1 MGQSNKFGTVIVS
14 VPRRLVNARSNTYLF
29 IHGGSKMSIAIRI
42 RKSITFLVIM
52 TFFLTACSADSL
64 VEIENKDAQFQ
75 EVNKQLKD
83 LKQIK
88 VKGMDVSKVEKMKDI
103 VYKNY
108 FRRRK
113 DTKHQEKEGT
123 NAEGTIVYKSDD
135 MYQLFGWSNTSVEY
149 AGEFFGEEYNYKGTD
164 DAVIEKETKLLLK
177 RLGLR
182 YNDKNNG
189 YAIGKKMIHRDN
201 SVEVHLKKYVEGKEI
216 SLAASNQE
224 DVLALD
230 EIDITFGDDQVIA
243 IDVYRLTETVEVKK
257 LKEDALVNNA
267 DKAYKLMTSF
277 VNEAYGLEKK
287 SMDTVWVSYAVKEE
301 DNGTFTMRPVVEF
314 YDKGFIG
321 RIIQVDVCTK
331 GVESALWASP
341 TSLEQ

>member
-29 IHGGSKMSIAIRI
+29 IHGGSKMSRAIHI
-42 RKSITFLVIM
+42 RKSIAFLVIM

-88 VKGMDVSKVEKMKDI
+88 VKDIDVSKVEKMKDI
-103 VYKNY
+103 IYQNY
-108 FRRRK
+108 FRRRE
-113 DTKHQEKEGT
+113 DTKHQEEEYT
-123 NAEGTIVYKSDD
+123 NEIHNLIYKADD
-135 MYQLFGWSNTSVEY
+135 MHQLLTWDDVSVEY
-149 AGEFFGEEYNYKGTD
+149 AGEFFGEDYRYKGTD

-189 YAIGKKMIHRDN
+189 YAIGKKMIHGNN

-216 SLAASNQE
+216 SLAASNLE
-224 DVLALD
+224 DVSVLD
-230 EIDITFGDDQVIA
+230 EMDIIFGDNQVIG
-243 IDVYRLTETVEVKK
+243 IRIYRLTETVEVKK

-267 DKAYKLMTSF
+267 DKAYKLMSSF
-277 VNEAYGLEKK
+277 VNEAYGLEKR
-287 SMDTVWVSYAVKEE
+287 SMDTVWVSYAIKEE
-301 DNGTFTMRPVVEF
+301 DNGTFTMRPVVDF
-314 YDKGFIG
+314 YDTSFIG

-331 GVESALWASP
+331 GVESAIWASP
-341 TSLEQ
+341 TSVE

>member
-1 MGQSNKFGTVIVS
+1 MS
-14 VPRRLVNARSNTYLF
+14 RA
-29 IHGGSKMSIAIRI
+29 IHI
-42 RKSITFLVIM
+42 RKIITFLVIM

-88 VKGMDVSKVEKMKDI
+88 VKGLDDDQMEKMRQI
-103 VYKNY
+103 VYQNY
-108 FRRRK
+108 FRRRE
-113 DTKHQEKEGT
+113 DIKHQEKKGT

-135 MYQLFGWSNTSVEY
+135 MYQLLEWGVNGFYFHGN
-149 AGEFFGEEYNYKGTD
+149 FFGEDYKYKGTD

-189 YAIGKKMIHRDN
+189 YAIGKKMIHGDN

-216 SLAASNQE
+216 SLAASNLE
-224 DVLALD
+224 DVSVLD
-230 EIDITFGDDQVIA
+230 EMDIIFGDNQVIG
-243 IDVYRLTETVEVKK
+243 IRIYRLTETVEVKK
-257 LKEDALVNNA
+257 LKEDVLVNNA
-267 DKAYKLMTSF
+267 DKAYKLMSSF
-277 VNEAYGLEKK
+277 VNEAYGLEKR
-287 SMDTVWVSYAVKEE
+287 SMDTVWVSYAIKEE
-301 DNGTFTMRPVVEF
+301 DNGTFTMRPVVDF
-314 YDKGFIG
+314 YDKSFIG

-331 GVESALWASP
+331 GVESAIWASP
-341 TSLEQ
+341 TSVE

>member
-1 MGQSNKFGTVIVS
+1 
-14 VPRRLVNARSNTYLF
+14 
-29 IHGGSKMSIAIRI
+29 MSRAIRV
-42 RKSITFLVIM
+42 RKGIIFLIIM

-64 VEIENKDAQFQ
+64 VEIENRDAQFQ
-75 EVNKQLKD
+75 KVNKQLKD

-88 VKGMDVSKVEKMKDI
+88 VKGMDVSKVEKMKNI
-103 VYKNY
+103 VYQNY
-108 FRRRK
+108 FCRRE

-149 AGEFFGEEYNYKGTD
+149 AGEFFGEDYKYKGTD
-164 DAVIEKETKLLLK
+164 DAVIEKETELLLK

-189 YAIGKKMIHRDN
+189 YTIGKKMIHGDN

-243 IDVYRLTETVEVKK
+243 IDVDRLTETVEVKN

-277 VNEAYGLEKK
+277 VNEAYGLEKRT
-287 SMDTVWVSYAVKEE
+287 MDTVWVSYAIKEE
-301 DNGTFTMRPVVEF
+301 DNGTFIMRPVVDF

-331 GVESALWASP
+331 GVESAIWGSP
-341 TSLEQ
+341 MNVEQ

>member
-29 IHGGSKMSIAIRI
+29 IHGGSKMSRAIRI

-201 SVEVHLKKYVEGKEI
+201 SVEVNLKKYVEGKEI

>member
-1 MGQSNKFGTVIVS
+1 MSRVI
-14 VPRRLVNARSNTYLF
+14 
-29 IHGGSKMSIAIRI
+29 HI
-42 RKSITFLVIM
+42 RKIITFLIIM

-64 VEIENKDAQFQ
+64 VEIENRDAQFQ

-88 VKGMDVSKVEKMKDI
+88 VKDIDVSKVEKMKDI
-103 VYKNY
+103 IYQNY
-108 FRRRK
+108 FRRRE

-149 AGEFFGEEYNYKGTD
+149 AGEFFGEDYRYKGTD

-230 EIDITFGDDQVIA
+230 EIDITFGDDQIIA
-243 IDVYRLTETVEVKK
+243 IDVDRLTETVEVKN

-277 VNEAYGLEKK
+277 VNEAYGLEKRT
-287 SMDTVWVSYAVKEE
+287 MDTVWVSYAIKEE
-301 DNGTFTMRPVVEF
+301 DNGTFTMRPVVDF
-314 YDKGFIG
+314 YDKSFIG

-331 GVESALWASP
+331 GVESAIWASP
-341 TSLEQ
+341 TSVEQ

>member
-1 MGQSNKFGTVIVS
+1 MS
-14 VPRRLVNARSNTYLF
+14 RA
-29 IHGGSKMSIAIRI
+29 IHI
-42 RKSITFLVIM
+42 RKIITFLVIM

-64 VEIENKDAQFQ
+64 VEIENKDVQFQ

-88 VKGMDVSKVEKMKDI
+88 VKGLDDDQMEKMRQI
-103 VYKNY
+103 VYQNY
-108 FRRRK
+108 FRRRE
-113 DTKHQEKEGT
+113 DIKHQEKKG
-123 NAEGTIVYKSDD
+123 NSAEGTIVYKSDD

>member
-1 MGQSNKFGTVIVS
+1 MGRIIHIRNIMTVLI
-14 VPRRLVNARSNTYLF
+14 
-29 IHGGSKMSIAIRI
+29 
-42 RKSITFLVIM
+42 IM

-83 LKQIK
+83 LKEIK
-88 VKGMDVSKVEKMKDI
+88 VKGMNVSKVEKMKDI
-103 VYKNY
+103 IYQNY
-108 FRRRK
+108 FRRK
-113 DTKHQEKEGT
+113 EEIKNQENEYT
-123 NAEGTIVYKSDD
+123 NQTHNLVYKADD
-135 MYQLFGWSNTSVEY
+135 MYQLLTWDDVSVEY
-149 AGEFFGEEYNYKGTD
+149 AGDFFGEDYRYKGTD

-177 RLGLR
+177 RLDLT

-189 YAIGKKMIHRDN
+189 YAIGKKMIQGDN

-216 SLAASNQE
+216 SLAAGDQE
-224 DVLALD
+224 DVTRLD
-230 EIDITFGDDQVIA
+230 EMDIIFGNDQVIG
-243 IDVYRLTETVEVKK
+243 IRVYRLTETVEVKK

-277 VNEAYGLEKK
+277 VNEAYGLEKRP
-287 SMDTVWVSYAVKEE
+287 MDTVWVSYAIKEE
-301 DNGTFTMRPVVEF
+301 DNGTFTMRPVVDF
-314 YDKGFIG
+314 YDKSFIG

-341 TSLEQ
+341 TSMES

>member
-1 MGQSNKFGTVIVS
+1 MGRIIHIRNIMTVLI
-14 VPRRLVNARSNTYLF
+14 
-29 IHGGSKMSIAIRI
+29 
-42 RKSITFLVIM
+42 IM

-83 LKQIK
+83 LKEIK
-88 VKGMDVSKVEKMKDI
+88 VKGMNVSKVEKMKDI
-103 VYKNY
+103 IYQNY
-108 FRRRK
+108 FRRK
-113 DTKHQEKEGT
+113 EEIKNQENEYT
-123 NAEGTIVYKSDD
+123 NQTHNLVYKADD
-135 MYQLFGWSNTSVEY
+135 MYQLLTWDDVSVEY
-149 AGEFFGEEYNYKGTD
+149 AGDFFGEDYRHKGTD

-177 RLGLR
+177 RLDLT

-189 YAIGKKMIHRDN
+189 YAIGKKMIQGDN

-216 SLAASNQE
+216 SLAAGDQE
-224 DVLALD
+224 DVTRLD
-230 EIDITFGDDQVIA
+230 EMDIIFGNDQVIG
-243 IDVYRLTETVEVKK
+243 IRVYRLTETVEVKK

-277 VNEAYGLEKK
+277 VNEAYGLEKRP
-287 SMDTVWVSYAVKEE
+287 MDTVWVSYAIKEE
-301 DNGTFTMRPVVEF
+301 NNGTFTMRPVVDF
-314 YDKGFIG
+314 YDKSFIG

-341 TSLEQ
+341 TSMES

>member
-1 MGQSNKFGTVIVS
+1 MSRVI
-14 VPRRLVNARSNTYLF
+14 
-29 IHGGSKMSIAIRI
+29 HI
-42 RKSITFLVIM
+42 RKSITFLIIM

-201 SVEVHLKKYVEGKEI
+201 SVEVHLKKYVEGKKI

-341 TSLEQ
+341 TSLE

>member
-1 MGQSNKFGTVIVS
+1 MMRIK
-14 VPRRLVNARSNTYLF
+14 
-29 IHGGSKMSIAIRI
+29 HGGSKMSRAIRI

-149 AGEFFGEEYNYKGTD
+149 AGEFFGEEYIYKGTD

>member
-1 MGQSNKFGTVIVS
+1 MGRIIHIRNIMTVLI
-14 VPRRLVNARSNTYLF
+14 
-29 IHGGSKMSIAIRI
+29 
-42 RKSITFLVIM
+42 IM

-83 LKQIK
+83 LKEIK
-88 VKGMDVSKVEKMKDI
+88 VKGMNVSKVEKMKDI
-103 VYKNY
+103 IYQNY
-108 FRRRK
+108 FRRK
-113 DTKHQEKEGT
+113 EEIKNQENEYT
-123 NAEGTIVYKSDD
+123 NQTHNLVYKADD
-135 MYQLFGWSNTSVEY
+135 MYQLLTWDDVSVEY
-149 AGEFFGEEYNYKGTD
+149 AGDFFGEDYRYKGTD

-177 RLGLR
+177 RLDLT

-189 YAIGKKMIHRDN
+189 YAIGKKMIQGDN

-216 SLAASNQE
+216 SLAAGDQE
-224 DVLALD
+224 DVTRLD
-230 EIDITFGDDQVIA
+230 EMDIIFGNDQVIG
-243 IDVYRLTETVEVKK
+243 IRVYRLTETVEVKK

-277 VNEAYGLEKK
+277 VNEAYGLEKRP
-287 SMDTVWVSYAVKEE
+287 MDTVWVSYAIKEE

-341 TSLEQ
+341 TSMES

>member
-1 MGQSNKFGTVIVS
+1 MGQSNKCGTVIVS

-29 IHGGSKMSIAIRI
+29 KHGGSKMSRVIHI
-42 RKSITFLVIM
+42 RKSIAFLVIM

-64 VEIENKDAQFQ
+64 VEIENRDAQFQ

-88 VKGMDVSKVEKMKDI
+88 VKGLDDDQMEKMRQI
-103 VYKNY
+103 VYQNY
-108 FRRRK
+108 FRRRE
-113 DTKHQEKEGT
+113 DIKHQEKKGT

-135 MYQLFGWSNTSVEY
+135 MYQLFDWSNTSVEY
-149 AGEFFGEEYNYKGTD
+149 AGEFFGEDYRYKGTD

-189 YAIGKKMIHRDN
+189 YAIGKKMIHGNN

-216 SLAASNQE
+216 SLAASNLE
-224 DVLALD
+224 DVSVLD
-230 EIDITFGDDQVIA
+230 EMDIIFGDNQVIG
-243 IDVYRLTETVEVKK
+243 IRIYRLTETVEVKK
-257 LKEDALVNNA
+257 LKEDVLVNNA
-267 DKAYKLMTSF
+267 DKAYKLMSSF
-277 VNEAYGLEKK
+277 VNEAYGLEKR
-287 SMDTVWVSYAVKEE
+287 SMDTVWVSYAIKEE
-301 DNGTFTMRPVVEF
+301 DNGTFTMRPVVDF
-314 YDKGFIG
+314 YDTSFIG

-331 GVESALWASP
+331 GVESAIWASP
-341 TSLEQ
+341 TSVE

>member
-29 IHGGSKMSIAIRI
+29 IHGGSKMSRAIRI

>member
-1 MGQSNKFGTVIVS
+1 MS
-14 VPRRLVNARSNTYLF
+14 RA
-29 IHGGSKMSIAIRI
+29 IHIK
-42 RKSITFLVIM
+42 KSITFLVIM

-88 VKGMDVSKVEKMKDI
+88 VKGLDDDQMEKMRQI
-103 VYKNY
+103 VYQNY
-108 FRRRK
+108 FRRRE
-113 DTKHQEKEGT
+113 DIKHQEKKGT

-149 AGEFFGEEYNYKGTD
+149 AGEFFGEDYKYKGTD
-164 DAVIEKETKLLLK
+164 DAVIEKETELLLK

-189 YAIGKKMIHRDN
+189 YTIGKKMIHGDN

-243 IDVYRLTETVEVKK
+243 IDVDRLTETVEVKN

-277 VNEAYGLEKK
+277 VNEAYGLEKRT
-287 SMDTVWVSYAVKEE
+287 MDTVWVSYTMKEE
-301 DNGTFTMRPVVEF
+301 DNGTFTMRPVVDF

-341 TSLEQ
+341 TSVE

>member
-1 MGQSNKFGTVIVS
+1 MS
-14 VPRRLVNARSNTYLF
+14 RA
-29 IHGGSKMSIAIRI
+29 IHI
-42 RKSITFLVIM
+42 RKIITFLVIM

-64 VEIENKDAQFQ
+64 VEIENRDAQFQ

-88 VKGMDVSKVEKMKDI
+88 VKGLDDDQMEKMRQI
-103 VYKNY
+103 VYQNY
-108 FRRRK
+108 FRRRE
-113 DTKHQEKEGT
+113 DIKHQEKKGT

-135 MYQLFGWSNTSVEY
+135 MYQLLEWGVNGFYFRGD
-149 AGEFFGEEYNYKGTD
+149 FFGEDYKYKGTD
-164 DAVIEKETKLLLK
+164 DEVIEKETELLLK
-177 RLGLR
+177 RLGLN

-189 YAIGKKMIHRDN
+189 YAIGKKMIHGNN

-216 SLAASNQE
+216 SLAASNLE
-224 DVLALD
+224 DVSVLD
-230 EIDITFGDDQVIA
+230 EMDIIFGDNQVIG
-243 IDVYRLTETVEVKK
+243 IRIYRLTETVEVKK

-277 VNEAYGLEKK
+277 VNEAYGLEKR
-287 SMDTVWVSYAVKEE
+287 SMDTVWVSYAIKEE
-301 DNGTFTMRPVVEF
+301 DNGTFTMRPVVDF
-314 YDKGFIG
+314 YDTSFIG

>member
-1 MGQSNKFGTVIVS
+1 MGQSNKCGTVIVS
-14 VPRRLVNARSNTYLF
+14 VPRRLVNARGNKYLF
-29 IHGGSKMSIAIRI
+29 KHGGSKMGRAIHI
-42 RKSITFLVIM
+42 RKIIAFLVIM

-88 VKGMDVSKVEKMKDI
+88 VKGMDVSKVEKMKNI
-103 VYKNY
+103 VYQNY
-108 FRRRK
+108 FRRRE

-149 AGEFFGEEYNYKGTD
+149 AGEFFGEDYRYKGTD

-189 YAIGKKMIHRDN
+189 YAIGKKMIHGDN

-216 SLAASNQE
+216 SLAASNLE
-224 DVLALD
+224 DVSVLD
-230 EIDITFGDDQVIA
+230 EMDIIFGDNQVIG
-243 IDVYRLTETVEVKK
+243 IRIYRLTETVEVKK
-257 LKEDALVNNA
+257 LKEDVLVNNA
-267 DKAYKLMTSF
+267 DKAYKLMSSF
-277 VNEAYGLEKK
+277 VNEAYGLEKR
-287 SMDTVWVSYAVKEE
+287 SMDTVWVSYAIKEE
-301 DNGTFTMRPVVEF
+301 DNGTFTMRPVVDF
-314 YDKGFIG
+314 YDKSFIG

-331 GVESALWASP
+331 GVESAIWASP
-341 TSLEQ
+341 TSVE

>member
-1 MGQSNKFGTVIVS
+1 
-14 VPRRLVNARSNTYLF
+14 
-29 IHGGSKMSIAIRI
+29 MSRAIRV
-42 RKSITFLVIM
+42 RKGIIFLIIM

-64 VEIENKDAQFQ
+64 VEIENRDAQFQ
-75 EVNKQLKD
+75 KVNKQLKD

-88 VKGMDVSKVEKMKDI
+88 VKGMDVSKVEKMKNI
-103 VYKNY
+103 VYQNY
-108 FRRRK
+108 FCRRE

-149 AGEFFGEEYNYKGTD
+149 AGEFFGEDYKYKGTD
-164 DAVIEKETKLLLK
+164 DAVIEKETELLLT

-189 YAIGKKMIHRDN
+189 YTIGKKMIHGDN

-243 IDVYRLTETVEVKK
+243 IDVDRLTETVEVKN

-277 VNEAYGLEKK
+277 VNEAYGLEKRT
-287 SMDTVWVSYAVKEE
+287 MDTVWVSYTMKEE
-301 DNGTFTMRPVVEF
+301 DNGTFTMRPVVDF

-341 TSLEQ
+341 TSVE

>member
-1 MGQSNKFGTVIVS
+1 MGLSNKFGTVIVS

-29 IHGGSKMSIAIRI
+29 IHGGSKMSRAIRI

-243 IDVYRLTETVEVKK
+243 IDVYRLTETVEVKN

-277 VNEAYGLEKK
+277 VNEAYGLEKR
-287 SMDTVWVSYAVKEE
+287 SMDTVWVSYTMKEE

-331 GVESALWASP
+331 GVESALWACP

>member
-1 MGQSNKFGTVIVS
+1 MS
-14 VPRRLVNARSNTYLF
+14 RA
-29 IHGGSKMSIAIRI
+29 IHI
-42 RKSITFLVIM
+42 RKIITFLVIM

-88 VKGMDVSKVEKMKDI
+88 VKGMDDNQMEKMRQI
-103 VYKNY
+103 VYQNY
-108 FRRRK
+108 FRRRE
-113 DTKHQEKEGT
+113 DIKHQEKKGT

-135 MYQLFGWSNTSVEY
+135 MYQLLEWGVNGFYFRGD
-149 AGEFFGEEYNYKGTD
+149 FFGEDYKYKGTD

-189 YAIGKKMIHRDN
+189 YAIGKKMIHGNN

-216 SLAASNQE
+216 SLAASNLE
-224 DVLALD
+224 DVSVLD
-230 EIDITFGDDQVIA
+230 EMDIIFGDNQVIG
-243 IDVYRLTETVEVKK
+243 IRIYRLTETVEVKK
-257 LKEDALVNNA
+257 LKEDVLVNNA
-267 DKAYKLMTSF
+267 DKAYKLMSSF
-277 VNEAYGLEKK
+277 VNEAYGLEKR
-287 SMDTVWVSYAVKEE
+287 SMDTVWVSYAIKEE
-301 DNGTFTMRPVVEF
+301 DNGTFTMRPVVDF
-314 YDKGFIG
+314 YDTSFIG

-331 GVESALWASP
+331 GVESAIWASP
-341 TSLEQ
+341 TSVE

>member
-29 IHGGSKMSIAIRI
+29 IHGGSKMSRAIHI
-42 RKSITFLVIM
+42 RKIITFLVIM

-64 VEIENKDAQFQ
+64 VEIENRDAQFQ

-103 VYKNY
+103 IYQNY
-108 FRRRK
+108 FRRRE

-135 MYQLFGWSNTSVEY
+135 MYQLFDWSNTSVEY
-149 AGEFFGEEYNYKGTD
+149 AGEFFGEDYRYKGTD

-189 YAIGKKMIHRDN
+189 YAIGKKMIHGNN

-216 SLAASNQE
+216 SLAASNLE
-224 DVLALD
+224 DVSVLD
-230 EIDITFGDDQVIA
+230 EMDIIFGDNQVIG
-243 IDVYRLTETVEVKK
+243 K
-257 LKEDALVNNA
+257 
-267 DKAYKLMTSF
+267 
-277 VNEAYGLEKK
+277 
-287 SMDTVWVSYAVKEE
+287 
-301 DNGTFTMRPVVEF
+301 
-314 YDKGFIG
+314 
-321 RIIQVDVCTK
+321 
-331 GVESALWASP
+331 
-341 TSLEQ
+341 

>member
-1 MGQSNKFGTVIVS
+1 MS
-14 VPRRLVNARSNTYLF
+14 RA
-29 IHGGSKMSIAIRI
+29 IHI
-42 RKSITFLVIM
+42 RKIITFLIIM

-64 VEIENKDAQFQ
+64 VEIENRDAQFQ

-88 VKGMDVSKVEKMKDI
+88 VKDIDVSKVEKMKDI
-103 VYKNY
+103 IYQNY
-108 FRRRK
+108 FRRRE
-113 DTKHQEKEGT
+113 DTKHQEEEYT
-123 NAEGTIVYKSDD
+123 NEIHNLIYKADD
-135 MYQLFGWSNTSVEY
+135 MHQLLTWDDVSVEY
-149 AGEFFGEEYNYKGTD
+149 AGEFFGEDYKYKGTD

-189 YAIGKKMIHRDN
+189 YAIGKKMIHGNN

-216 SLAASNQE
+216 SLAAGDQE
-224 DVLALD
+224 DVTRLD
-230 EIDITFGDDQVIA
+230 EVDIIFGDDQVIG
-243 IDVYRLTETVEVKK
+243 IRIYRLTETVEVKN

-277 VNEAYGLEKK
+277 VNEAYGLEKRP
-287 SMDTVWVSYAVKEE
+287 MDTVWVSYAIKEE
-301 DNGTFTMRPVVEF
+301 DNGTFTMRPVVDF
-314 YDKGFIG
+314 YDKSFIG

-331 GVESALWASP
+331 GVESTLWASP
-341 TSLEQ
+341 TSVE

>member
-1 MGQSNKFGTVIVS
+1 MS
-14 VPRRLVNARSNTYLF
+14 RA
-29 IHGGSKMSIAIRI
+29 IHIK
-42 RKSITFLVIM
+42 KSITFLVIM

-88 VKGMDVSKVEKMKDI
+88 VKGLDDDQMEKMRQI
-103 VYKNY
+103 VYQNY
-108 FRRRK
+108 FRRRE
-113 DTKHQEKEGT
+113 DIKHQEKKGT

-135 MYQLFGWSNTSVEY
+135 MYQLLEWGVNGFYFHGD
-149 AGEFFGEEYNYKGTD
+149 FFGEGYKYKGTD
-164 DAVIEKETKLLLK
+164 DAVIEKETELLLK
-177 RLGLR
+177 RLGLN

-189 YAIGKKMIHRDN
+189 YAIGKKMIQGDN
-201 SVEVHLKKYVEGKEI
+201 SVEVHLKKYIKGKEI
-216 SLAASNQE
+216 SLASVDRGELPSMDSIN
-224 DVLALD
+224 
-230 EIDITFGDDQVIA
+230 IIFGDDQVIG
-243 IDVYRLTETVEVKK
+243 IDVSRLTETVEVKN

-277 VNEAYGLEKK
+277 VNEAYGLEKRT
-287 SMDTVWVSYAVKEE
+287 MDTVWVSYTMKEE
-301 DNGTFTMRPVVEF
+301 DNGIFTMRPVVDF

-331 GVESALWASP
+331 GVESALWSSP

>member
-1 MGQSNKFGTVIVS
+1 MS
-14 VPRRLVNARSNTYLF
+14 RA
-29 IHGGSKMSIAIRI
+29 IHI
-42 RKSITFLVIM
+42 RKIITFLVIM

-88 VKGMDVSKVEKMKDI
+88 VKGMDDDQMEKMRQI
-103 VYKNY
+103 VYQNY
-108 FRRRK
+108 FRRRE

-135 MYQLFGWSNTSVEY
+135 MYQLFDWSNTSVEY
-149 AGEFFGEEYNYKGTD
+149 AGEFFGEDYRYKGTD
-164 DAVIEKETKLLLK
+164 EAVIEKETKLLLK

-189 YAIGKKMIHRDN
+189 YAIGKKMIHGNN

-216 SLAASNQE
+216 SLAASNLE
-224 DVLALD
+224 DVSVLD
-230 EIDITFGDDQVIA
+230 EMDIIFGDNQVIG
-243 IDVYRLTETVEVKK
+243 IRIYRLTETVEVKK
-257 LKEDALVNNA
+257 LKEDVLVNNA
-267 DKAYKLMTSF
+267 DKAYKLMSSF
-277 VNEAYGLEKK
+277 VNEAYGLEKR
-287 SMDTVWVSYAVKEE
+287 SMDTVWVSYAIKEE
-301 DNGTFTMRPVVEF
+301 DNGTFTMRPVVDF
-314 YDKGFIG
+314 YDTSFIG

-331 GVESALWASP
+331 GVESAIWASP
-341 TSLEQ
+341 TSVE

>member
-1 MGQSNKFGTVIVS
+1 MSRT
-14 VPRRLVNARSNTYLF
+14 
-29 IHGGSKMSIAIRI
+29 IHI
-42 RKSITFLVIM
+42 RKIITFLVIM

-88 VKGMDVSKVEKMKDI
+88 VKDIDVSKVEKIKDI
-103 VYKNY
+103 IYQNY
-108 FRRRK
+108 FRRRE
-113 DTKHQEKEGT
+113 DTKHQEEEYT
-123 NAEGTIVYKSDD
+123 NEIHNLIYKADD
-135 MYQLFGWSNTSVEY
+135 MHQLLTWDDVSVEY
-149 AGEFFGEEYNYKGTD
+149 AGEFFGEDYRYKGTD

-189 YAIGKKMIHRDN
+189 YAIGKKMIHGNN

-216 SLAASNQE
+216 SLATSNLE
-224 DVLALD
+224 DVSVLD
-230 EIDITFGDDQVIA
+230 EMDIIFGDNQVIG
-243 IDVYRLTETVEVKK
+243 IRIYRLTETVEVKN

-277 VNEAYGLEKK
+277 VNEAYGLEKR
-287 SMDTVWVSYAVKEE
+287 SMDTVWVSYAIKEE
-301 DNGTFTMRPVVEF
+301 DNGTFTMRPVVDF
-314 YDKGFIG
+314 YDKSFIG

-331 GVESALWASP
+331 GVESAIWASP

>member
-1 MGQSNKFGTVIVS
+1 MVQSNKFGTVIVS

-29 IHGGSKMSIAIRI
+29 IHGGSKMSRAIHI

-88 VKGMDVSKVEKMKDI
+88 VKDIDVSKVEKMKDI
-103 VYKNY
+103 IYQNY
-108 FRRRK
+108 FRRK
-113 DTKHQEKEGT
+113 EEKKYQENEYT
-123 NAEGTIVYKSDD
+123 NETHNLVYKADD
-135 MYQLFGWSNTSVEY
+135 MYQLLTWDDMSVRY
-149 AGEFFGEEYNYKGTD
+149 YGEFFGENYKYKGTD
-164 DAVIEKETKLLLK
+164 DAVIEKETELLLK

-189 YAIGKKMIHRDN
+189 YTIGKKMIHGDN

-243 IDVYRLTETVEVKK
+243 IDVDRLTETVEVKN

-277 VNEAYGLEKK
+277 VNEAYGLEKRT
-287 SMDTVWVSYAVKEE
+287 MDTVWVSYTMKEE
-301 DNGTFTMRPVVEF
+301 ANGTFTMRPVVDF

-341 TSLEQ
+341 TSVE